1 MVGTGILDGLEH
13 VQNLGYVQLVLRKAK
28 GNQDDQ
34 LHEGTSSL
42 QSTLHHILSL
52 LGDRSGGWLALHQE
66 SFRN

>member
-34 LHEGTSSL
+34 LREGTFSL
-42 QSTLHHILSL
+42 QSTLHHILNL